1 MAKYLLIIIIGYL
14 FGCLQWSYILSKT
27 LKKQDIRKLGMGNAG
42 ASNTVT
48 VFGWKMGVT
57 VGLLDILKAIISILL
72 VKYLFK
78 ETNIFNL
85 YLNGTSVILGHNF
98 PFFMGFRGG
107 KGTASNL
114 GMLFA
119 INLKLGILG
128 LLVIL
133 TVTLITDYIVLGT
146 MALVSFFILATIYFK
161 YGTGSLILAIFIALL
176 SVYKHLPNLE
186 RIYRKEE
193 IGLRSVLKK
202 KRK

>member
-78 ETNIFNL
+78 DTNTFNL